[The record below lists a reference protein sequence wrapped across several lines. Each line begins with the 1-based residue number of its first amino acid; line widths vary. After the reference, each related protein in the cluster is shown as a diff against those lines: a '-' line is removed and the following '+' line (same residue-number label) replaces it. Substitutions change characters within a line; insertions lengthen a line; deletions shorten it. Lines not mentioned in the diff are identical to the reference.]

1 MPTVEEA
8 LPQVRDSICAVMRI
22 VRKKKKKRRRKADA
36 STHVEIRLAFV
47 GTAWCV
53 VESKLIVT
61 AHHVLNGGN
70 DRDQADRF
78 YVFTV
83 PGNKQ
88 KAYHFPVVGFPLE
101 DSKTDI
107 AVLELGDPKE
117 KGQTI
122 PPVPVSFS
130 SAADGSRVLTIGF
143 PSPKISGANVNP
155 EGEFLG
161 GGDFF
166 LKSHVNEGVIA
177 AQYELDG
184 KLYYE
189 FNVGWHHG
197 ESGGPVFRIDSE
209 PAVISIMQDYR
220 NVDTPHGIMP
230 GPHRGIAIAAAKEPL
245 LDLGASEA

>member
-1 MPTVEEA
+1 MPTIEEA

-22 VRKKKKKRRRKADA
+22 VRKTKKKRRRKAGA
-36 STHVEIRLAFV
+36 ATQVQVGLAFV

-53 VESKLIVT
+53 VDSKFVVT
-61 AHHVLNGGN
+61 AHHVLNDGN

-83 PGNKQ
+83 PGNEQ
-88 KAYHFPVVGFPLE
+88 KAYQFPVVGFPLE

-107 AVLELGDPKE
+107 AVLELGDPKQ

-130 SAADGSRVLTIGF
+130 SAADGSHVLTIGF
-143 PSPKISGANVNP
+143 PAPEISGANVSP

-161 GGDFF
+161 GGQFF
-166 LKSHVNEGVIA
+166 LKSHANEGVVA
-177 AQYELDG
+177 AQYELDS

-197 ESGGPVFRIDSE
+197 ESGGPVLRIDSE
-209 PAVISIMQDYR
+209 PAVFSIMQHYR
-220 NVDTPHGIMP
+220 NVETPHGVMP

-245 LDLGASEA
+245 LELGVLEA